1 MPWWFTRRRK
11 WAAGCCGRRISITA
25 RCFAVSRSGIP
36 SIPPERLASRLRQI
50 DLLLLPLA
58 RLAAAPR
65 TLGRQAEMEIEQ
77 LLEEIASLTRAIVE
91 RDRFLADEQRRIG
104 QA

>member
-36 SIPPERLASRLRQI
+36 SIPPERLPSRLRQI

-58 RLAAAPR
+58 RLAAPPR
-65 TLGRQAEMEIEQ
+65 PVRDEPEMEIEQ
-77 LLEEIASLTRAIVE
+77 LLQEVSGLPRPVVE